1 MVVSSQD
8 FVVVGKVQPYSEG
21 IVCTVLVFAQIRL
34 QRTEVY
40 NVIVL
45 DWDNGVG
52 NLVAVHEGWRELSS
66 SVLNAQFLRNVSYG
80 ARSALEMGRLHL
92 HRLSS
97 ERGLRDHWRWSHFWT
112 CSRYPHLQSW
122 IRSSSLHGR
131 PSSAPSGS
139 HVPG

>member
-45 DWDNGVG
+45 DWYNGVG

-80 ARSALEMGRLHL
+80 ARSALEIGR
-92 HRLSS
+92 
-97 ERGLRDHWRWSHFWT
+97 
-112 CSRYPHLQSW
+112 
-122 IRSSSLHGR
+122 
-131 PSSAPSGS
+131 
-139 HVPG
+139 